1 MKTYVLFLF
10 LMLSFSVLSQE
21 KYEKSIRLITD
32 NDLYVST
39 KKDRYY
45 TNGFFLSY
53 QYISKKHPEKLEKK
67 IFEFTVG
74 HEMYSPFKAV
84 VQDISLHDRPFAAH
98 LFGGFGMQYV
108 SKKNRILK
116 ANIQI
121 GVIGPAAFGREL
133 QNFIHDIYGFTRAI
147 GWDFQIQN
155 ALSLNFEGNY
165 TQFLVKD
172 ASNHY
177 DISGIGNLRF
187 GTVHTDFAIGF
198 LGRIG
203 FSPLQKIANSIA
215 FHTAVNNDN
224 SNFKTENESFL
235 YVKPSI
241 HYVLYDATLQGSFLN
256 TNSLVTKTLVP
267 LKFELEVGFQ
277 CTLNRFNFRYM
288 ANYHT
293 NKATDLKYQNGN
305 WYGSIG
311 IGYCIK

>member
-1 MKTYVLFLF
+1 MKTYLLFLF
-10 LMLSFSVLSQE
+10 LMLSFSILSQE
-21 KYEKSIRLITD
+21 KYEKSIRLVTD

-74 HEMYSPFKAV
+74 HEMYSPFKAI

-98 LFGGFGMQYV
+98 LFGSFGMQYV
-108 SKKNRILK
+108 YKNNRILK
-116 ANIQI
+116 TNVQI
-121 GVIGPAAFGREL
+121 GVIGPVAFGREL

-155 ALSLNFEGNY
+155 ALSLNLEGNY

-177 DISGIGNLRF
+177 DISGIGNLRL
-187 GTVHTDFAIGF
+187 GTLHTNVSVGF
-198 LGRIG
+198 LSRIG

-224 SNFKTENESFL
+224 SNFKRENESFL
-235 YVKPSI
+235 YVKPSV

-277 CTLNRFNFRYM
+277 CTFNRFNFRYA
-288 ANYHT
+288 ANYQT
-293 NKATDLKYQNGN
+293 NKATDLRYQNGN

-311 IGYCIK
+311 IGYFIK